1 MVHVPETGA
10 MSDSND
16 RVIQPLARQVASNSL
31 FLVKLKEHLVKLLAD
46 RALEI
51 LFGGRYGKIYDILP
65 YNSEEYQD

>member
-16 RVIQPLARQVASNSL
+16 RVIQPLARRVASNSL

-51 LFGGRYGKIYDILP
+51 LFGGR
-65 YNSEEYQD
+65 